1 MPKCSDLLA
10 RLSEFLGELQE
21 EPTSGAYV
29 IDKSAT
35 LQEEIDLWL
44 EAHEDDCGED

>member
-10 RLSEFLGELQE
+10 RLSEFLADIAE
-21 EPTSGAYV
+21 EPSSSRYTV
-29 IDKSAT
+29 DKATT

-44 EAHEDDCGED
+44 EAHEEDCGED